1 MDEKLNRSD
10 IRSDPADG
18 SVRPG
23 RRCGW
28 RCAVS
33 RLTRGTCAPLPGA
46 MVDLWHCDAVGVYSD
61 VQDPGGATLGK
72 KFLRGYQTTDGD
84 GLARFTTIYPGPYRG
99 RAVHIHFKVR
109 SAAGGGR
116 VHDFTSQ
123 LFFDD
128 ALSDQV
134 YAQPPYA
141 GRGESACATRGTDLS
156 PCGRP
161 AHARGSA
168 RRARLRGDDVRARAR
183 DRLESRRDA
192 LPDRESQPPLHR
204 AARGGRR
211 IRVRPFLR
219 DVRQLPGARQGGGP
233 RRDRPHRVR
242 RRGDRR
248 GGPG

>member
-1 MDEKLNRSD
+1 MIDDDRPVGSVLTRREALALLGVGGLTALAPRPSAAQPAGTPTCVVRPALTEGPYFVDEKLNRSD

-23 RRCGW
+23 APLRLALR
-28 RCAVS
+28 VS
-33 RLTRGTCAPLPGA
+33 RLAHGACAPLPGA

-134 YAQPPYA
+134 YAQPPYT
-141 GRGESACATRGTDLS
+141 GRGEQ
-156 PCGRP
+156 
-161 AHARGSA
+161 
-168 RRARLRGDDVRARAR
+168 RLRNAR
-183 DRLESRRDA
+183 DGIYRNAGAQLTLAVTPAAPGYAATTFELALET
-192 LPDRESQPPLHR
+192 
-204 AARGGRR
+204 G
-211 IRVRPFLR
+211 
-219 DVRQLPGARQGGGP
+219 
-233 RRDRPHRVR
+233 
-242 RRGDRR
+242 
-248 GGPG
+248 